1 LDDVES
7 SSLVFLRLGACEGE
21 KENPLARNKGD
32 TLIVRNRSMALS

>member
-1 LDDVES
+1 MLNRPAS
-7 SSLVFLRLGACEGE
+7 FFAPRRQQGE